1 MMAKKDTIN
10 ALTRRGLEEGTAKKL
25 AEEGFLLGDVKSAS
39 KEDLQEILD
48 EEKAEKIKELVGKK
62 SKKGSKSKKKKQKK
76 KSEEEQETKKPD
88 EFIPDKFD
96 ELEGTAEKIKEL
108 SDSNGYDLPRSIIT
122 KTAKGFDEHD
132 VPEEDYE
139 DILEMINERYQ
150 NRKVDPK
157 ESVGI
162 VGAQSIG
169 EPGTQMT
176 MRTFHHAGVAEIG
189 VTQGLPRMIEIV
201 DARKVPSTPSM
212 EVHLEEELKDKRE
225 EAKRIASRLEI
236 TRLKDIADVEI
247 DMAETN
253 IVIKPDMESLEEK
266 NIELEEIVEKLS
278 KSRGIE
284 GDVSVSGNEI
294 NIMVEKGKFSILHES
309 VENAKDMKIKG
320 IKGIERGV
328 IRRDGGEFVIYTE
341 GSNLE
346 DVLKMDGIDIKK
358 TTTNSPHEIYNVLGI
373 EAARNSVIH
382 EAKNT
387 LDEQGLDVDI
397 RHVMLVAD
405 IMTNEG
411 DLKAIGRHGVSG
423 KKTSVLAR
431 AAFEITSQ
439 HLLRAA
445 IIGEKDELNGVAEN
459 VIVGQP
465 ITQGTGDVD
474 VKYTGI
480 PSGMSAQKEEEG

>member
-10 ALTRRGLEEGTAKKL
+10 ALIRRGLDEKTAKKL
-25 AEEGFLLGDVKSAS
+25 ADEDFLLGDVKSAS
-39 KEDLQEILD
+39 KSEL
-48 EEKAEKIKELVGKK
+48 EEVLEEEEAEKVKELVGKK
-62 SKKGSKSKKKKQKK
+62 SKKKKKKQKK
-76 KSEEEQETKKPD
+76 DSQEEKVKKSD
-88 EFIPDKFD
+88 DFLPDKFD
-96 ELEGTAEKIKEL
+96 ELEGTAKKIKEL
-108 SDSNGYDLPRSIIT
+108 ADSKGYELPRAIIT
-122 KTAKGFDEHD
+122 KTAEGMKEHD
-132 VPEEDYE
+132 IPEEYYE
-139 DILEMINERYQ
+139 DILGMINERYQ

-212 EVHLEEELKDKRE
+212 EVHLEEELIDDRD

-236 TRLKDIADVEI
+236 TRLKDVADVEI

-253 IVIKPDMESLEEK
+253 IVIKPDMDSLEEK
-266 NIELEEIVEKLS
+266 NIELKEIVKKLN

-284 GDVSVSGNEI
+284 GEVTGSGEEI
-294 NIMVEKGKFSILHES
+294 NITVEEGKFSLLHEA
-309 VENAKDMKIKG
+309 VENAKNMKIKG

-346 DVLKMDGIDIKK
+346 EVLKMDGIDIKK
-358 TTTNSPHEIYNVLGI
+358 TTTNSPFEIYNVLGI

-387 LDEQGLDVDI
+387 LDEQGLEVDI

-445 IIGEKDELNGVAEN
+445 IIGEEDELSGVAEN

-474 VKYTGI
+474 VKYTGLQ
-480 PSGMSAQKEEEG
+480 SEMSAQKEEKE

>member
-1 MMAKKDTIN
+1 MAKKDTIQ
-10 ALTRRGLEEGTAKKL
+10 ALKRRDIDEETAKKL
-25 AEEGFLLGDVKSAS
+25 ADEGFLLGDVKSAS
-39 KEDLQEILD
+39 KEELEDVLD
-48 EEKAEKIKELVGKK
+48 EKKAEEVKELIGKK
-62 SKKGSKSKKKKQKK
+62 PKSKKKKKK
-76 KSEEEQETKKPD
+76 KSKDEEEKEETQSRD
-88 EFIPDKFD
+88 EIIPDKFD
-96 ELEGTAEKIKEL
+96 ELEGTSLKVKEIAEEK
-108 SDSNGYDLPRSIIT
+108 GYNLPRAII
-122 KTAKGFDEHD
+122 KDTAEGLKNHD
-132 VPEEDYE
+132 ISEDDYE
-139 DILEMINERYQ
+139 DIIEIVNDRYQ

-212 EVHLEEELKDKRE
+212 EVHLDEELKDDRD
-225 EAKRIASRLEI
+225 EAKRLASRLEI
-236 TRLKDIADVEI
+236 TRLKDVADVEI

-253 IVIKPDMESLEEK
+253 IVIKPDMDSLKDK
-266 NIELEEIVEKLS
+266 NIEMKEIVEKLK

-284 GDVSVSGNEI
+284 GDVSVSGEEI
-294 NIMVEKGKFSILHES
+294 NIGVEEGKFSLLHEA

-346 DVLKMDGIDIKK
+346 EVLKMEGVDIEK
-358 TTTNSPHEIYNVLGI
+358 TRTNSPHEIYNVLGI
-373 EAARNSVIH
+373 EAARNSLIH

-387 LDEQGLDVDI
+387 LDEQGLEVDI
-397 RHVMLVAD
+397 RHVMLVSD

-445 IIGEKDELNGVAEN
+445 IIGEKDELSGVAEN

-474 VKYTGI
+474 VKYTGLQ
-480 PSGMSAQKEEEG
+480 SGMSAKTGDEE

>member
-1 MMAKKDTIN
+1 MAKKDTIQ
-10 ALTRRGLEEGTAKKL
+10 ALKRRDIDEETAKKL
-25 AEEGFLLGDVKSAS
+25 ADEGFLLGDVKSAT
-39 KEDLQEILD
+39 KEDLEEVLE
-48 EEKAEKIKELVGKK
+48 EEKAVEVKDLVGKK
-62 SKKGSKSKKKKQKK
+62 PKSKKKKKEK
-76 KSEEEQETKKPD
+76 KSEKEEEPERPD
-88 EFIPDKFD
+88 DFIPDKFE
-96 ELEGTAEKIKEL
+96 ELEGTSKKVKEL
-108 SDSNGYDLPRSIIT
+108 AEDKGYDLPRSIIVD
-122 KTAKGFDEHD
+122 TAEGVEEHD
-132 VPEEDYE
+132 IPEENYGEIIEIVND
-139 DILEMINERYQ
+139 RYQ

-212 EVHLEEELKDKRE
+212 EVHLEEEIMDERE
-225 EAKRIASRLEI
+225 EAKNIASRLEI
-236 TRLKDIADVEI
+236 TSLKDIADVEI

-253 IVIKPDMESLEEK
+253 IVIKPDMDSIEEK
-266 NIELEEIVEKLS
+266 NLEVDDIAQKLS

-284 GDVSVSGNEI
+284 GSVSVSGNEI
-294 NIMVEKGKFSILHES
+294 NITIEEGKFSMLHES
-309 VENAKDMKIKG
+309 VENAKDMKMKG
-320 IKGIERGV
+320 VKGIERGV

-341 GSNLE
+341 GSNLKE
-346 DVLKMDGIDIKK
+346 VLKMNGIDVEK

-373 EAARNSVIH
+373 EAARNAVIQ

-387 LDEQGLDVDI
+387 LDEQGLEVDI

-439 HLLRAA
+439 HLLTAA
-445 IIGEKDELNGVAEN
+445 IIGEKDELSGVAEN

-465 ITQGTGDVD
+465 ITQGTGDID
-474 VKYTGI
+474 VKYSGR
-480 PSGMSAQKEEEG
+480 PSEMAAQKEDAE

>member
-1 MMAKKDTIN
+1 MAKKDTIN
-10 ALTRRGLEEGTAKKL
+10 ALIRRGLDEETAKKL
-25 AEEGFLLGDVKSAS
+25 ADEDFLLGDVKSAS
-39 KEDLQEILD
+39 KGDLEKVLEED
-48 EEKAEKIKELVGKK
+48 KAEEVKELMGKK
-62 SKKGSKSKKKKQKK
+62 SKKKKKKKEE
-76 KSEEEQETKKPD
+76 KSEEKAEIKKPAD
-88 EFIPDKFD
+88 FLPDKFE
-96 ELEGTAEKIKEL
+96 ELEGAAKKIKEL
-108 SDSNGYDLPRSIIT
+108 ADSKGYELPRSIIT
-122 KTAKGFDEHD
+122 KTAEGMKEHD
-132 VPEEDYE
+132 IPEEDYE
-139 DILEMINERYQ
+139 DILEIINERYY

-212 EVHLEEELKDKRE
+212 EVHLEDELKDDRD

-236 TRLKDIADVEI
+236 TRLKDVADVEI

-253 IVIKPDMESLEEK
+253 IVIKPDMDSLEDK
-266 NIELEEIVEKLS
+266 NIELDEIVKKLS

-284 GDVSVSGNEI
+284 GKVTVSGDEI
-294 NIMVEKGKFSILHES
+294 NITVEEGKFSLLHEA

-346 DVLKMDGIDIKK
+346 EVLKMDGVDIKK
-358 TTTNSPHEIYNVLGI
+358 TRTNSPFEIYNVLGI

-387 LDEQGLDVDI
+387 LDEQGLEVDI

-445 IIGEKDELNGVAEN
+445 IIGEEDELSGVAEN

-474 VKYTGI
+474 VKYTGF
-480 PSGMSAQKEEEG
+480 PAGMTPQKEEEE

>member
-1 MMAKKDTIN
+1 MAKKDTIN
-10 ALTRRGLEEGTAKKL
+10 ALIRRGIDEETAKKL
-25 AEEGFLLGDVKSAS
+25 ADEDFKLNDVKSAS
-39 KEDLQEILD
+39 KEEL
-48 EEKAEKIKELVGKK
+48 EEVLEEDKAEEVKELMSEE
-62 SKKGSKSKKKKQKK
+62 SKKKKKKQKEK
-76 KSEEEQETKKPD
+76 TEEEEEIKKPAD
-88 EFIPDKFD
+88 FIPDKFE
-96 ELEGTAEKIKEL
+96 ELEGTAKEIKEL
-108 SDSNGYDLPRSIIT
+108 ADSEGYELPRSIII
-122 KTAKGFDEHD
+122 KTAEGMNKHD
-132 VPEEDYE
+132 IPEEDYE
-139 DILEMINERYQ
+139 DILEMINDRYH
-150 NRKVDPK
+150 NRRVDPK

-212 EVHLEEELKDKRE
+212 EVHLEEELKDDRD
-225 EAKRIASRLEI
+225 EAKRIASQLEI
-236 TRLKDIADVEI
+236 TRLKDVADVEI

-253 IVIKPDMESLEEK
+253 IVIKPDMNSLKEK
-266 NIELEEIVEKLS
+266 NIELDEVVEKLS

-284 GDVSVSGNEI
+284 GDVTVSGDEI
-294 NIMVEKGKFSILHES
+294 NITVEEGKFSLLHEA

-320 IKGIERGV
+320 VKGIERGV

-346 DVLKMDGIDIKK
+346 EVLKMDGVDIKK
-358 TTTNSPHEIYNVLGI
+358 TRTNSPFEIYNVLGI

-387 LDEQGLDVDI
+387 LDEQGLEVDI

-445 IIGEKDELNGVAEN
+445 IIGEEDELSGVAEN

-474 VKYTGI
+474 VKYTGF
-480 PSGMSAQKEEEG
+480 PAGMSPQKEEEE

>member
-10 ALTRRGLEEGTAKKL
+10 ALTRRGLDEKTAKKL
-25 AEEGFLLGDVKSAS
+25 ADEDFLLGDVKSAS
-39 KEDLQEILD
+39 KEELEKVLE
-48 EEKAEKIKELVGKK
+48 EEKAEKVKELVGKK
-62 SKKGSKSKKKKQKK
+62 GKKKKSKQKK
-76 KSEEEQETKKPD
+76 KSEDKQEIKKSD
-88 EFIPDKFD
+88 DFLPDKFD
-96 ELEGTAEKIKEL
+96 ELEGTAREIEDLAESK
-108 SDSNGYDLPRSIIT
+108 GYGLPRAIIT
-122 KTAKGFDEHD
+122 ETAEGIEKHGI
-132 VPEEDYE
+132 PEDDYE
-139 DILEMINERYQ
+139 DVLEMINERYQ

-212 EVHLEEELKDKRE
+212 EVHLEEGLKDDRD

-236 TRLKDIADVEI
+236 TRLKDVADVEI

-253 IVIKPDMESLEEK
+253 IVIKPDMERLENK
-266 NIELEEIVEKLS
+266 NIELDDIVEKLS
-278 KSRGIE
+278 SSRGIE
-284 GDVSVSGNEI
+284 GKVTVSGDEI
-294 NIMVEKGKFSILHES
+294 HIAVEEGKFSLLHES
-309 VENAKDMKIKG
+309 VENAKEMKIKG
-320 IKGIERGV
+320 VKGIERGV

-346 DVLKMDGIDIKK
+346 KVLKMDGVDIEK
-358 TTTNSPHEIYNVLGI
+358 TKTNSPFEIYNVLGI
-373 EAARNSVIH
+373 EAARNAVIH

-445 IIGEKDELNGVAEN
+445 IIGEEDELSGVAEN

-474 VKYTGI
+474 VKYTGF
-480 PSGMSAQKEEEG
+480 PSGMTAQKEEEE

>member
-1 MMAKKDTIN
+1 MAKKDTIN
-10 ALTRRGLEEGTAKKL
+10 ALIRRGLDEETAKKL
-25 AEEGFLLGDVKSAS
+25 ADEDFLLGDVKSAS
-39 KEDLQEILD
+39 KGDLEKVLEED
-48 EEKAEKIKELVGKK
+48 KAEEVKELMGKK
-62 SKKGSKSKKKKQKK
+62 SKKKKKKKEE
-76 KSEEEQETKKPD
+76 KSEEKAEIKKPAD
-88 EFIPDKFD
+88 FLPDKFE
-96 ELEGTAEKIKEL
+96 ELEGAAKKIKEL
-108 SDSNGYDLPRSIIT
+108 ADSKGYELPRSIIT
-122 KTAKGFDEHD
+122 KTAEGMKEHD
-132 VPEEDYE
+132 IPEEDYE
-139 DILEMINERYQ
+139 DILEIINERYY

-212 EVHLEEELKDKRE
+212 EVHLEDELKDDRD

-236 TRLKDIADVEI
+236 TRLKDVADVEI

-253 IVIKPDMESLEEK
+253 IVIKPDMDSLEDK
-266 NIELEEIVEKLS
+266 NIELDEIVKKLS

-284 GDVSVSGNEI
+284 GKVTVSGDEI
-294 NIMVEKGKFSILHES
+294 NITVEEGKFSLLHEA

-346 DVLKMDGIDIKK
+346 EVLKMDGVDIKK
-358 TTTNSPHEIYNVLGI
+358 TRTNSPFEIYNVLGI

-387 LDEQGLDVDI
+387 LDEQGLEVDI

-445 IIGEKDELNGVAEN
+445 IIGEEDELSGVAEN

-474 VKYTGI
+474 VKYTGF
-480 PSGMSAQKEEEG
+480 PAGMSPKKEKEE

>member
-1 MMAKKDTIN
+1 MAKKDTIQ
-10 ALTRRGLEEGTAKKL
+10 ALKRRDIDEETAKKL
-25 AEEGFLLGDVKSAS
+25 ADEGFLLGDVKSAS
-39 KEDLQEILD
+39 KEELEDVLD
-48 EEKAEKIKELVGKK
+48 EKKAEEVKELIGKK
-62 SKKGSKSKKKKQKK
+62 PKSKKKK
-76 KSEEEQETKKPD
+76 SEDEEKGETKSSD
-88 EFIPDKFD
+88 ELIIPDKFD
-96 ELEGTAEKIKEL
+96 ELGDTASKVKEIAEEKGYNLPRAIIKDTAEGLK
-108 SDSNGYDLPRSIIT
+108 N
-122 KTAKGFDEHD
+122 HD
-132 VPEEDYE
+132 ISEDDYE
-139 DILEMINERYQ
+139 DIIEIVNDRYQ

-212 EVHLEEELKDKRE
+212 EVHLDEELKDDRD
-225 EAKRIASRLEI
+225 EAKRLASRLEI
-236 TRLKDIADVEI
+236 TRLRDVADVEI

-253 IVIKPDMESLEEK
+253 IVIKPDMDSLKDK
-266 NIELEEIVEKLS
+266 NIEMKEIVEKLK

-284 GDVSVSGNEI
+284 GDVSVSGEEI
-294 NIMVEKGKFSILHES
+294 NIGVEEGKFSLLHEA

-346 DVLKMDGIDIKK
+346 EVLKMEGVDIEK
-358 TTTNSPHEIYNVLGI
+358 TRTNSPHEIYNVLGI
-373 EAARNSVIH
+373 EAARNSLIH

-387 LDEQGLDVDI
+387 LDEQGLEVDI
-397 RHVMLVAD
+397 RHVMLVSD

-445 IIGEKDELNGVAEN
+445 IIGEKDELSGVAEN

-474 VKYTGI
+474 VKYTGLQ
-480 PSGMSAQKEEEG
+480 SGMSAKTGDEE

>member
-1 MMAKKDTIN
+1 MAKKDTIQ
-10 ALTRRGLEEGTAKKL
+10 ALMRRDIDEKTAKKL
-25 AEEGFLLGDVKSAS
+25 ADEGFLLGDVKSAS
-39 KEDLQEILD
+39 KQELEKVLEED
-48 EEKAEKIKELVGKK
+48 KAEEVKELIGKK
-62 SKKGSKSKKKKQKK
+62 PKSKKKKKKGKK
-76 KSEEEQETKKPD
+76 KEKEGKEEETRSPED
-88 EFIPDKFD
+88 FIPDKFGK
-96 ELEGTAEKIKEL
+96 LEGTAKDIKEL
-108 SDSNGYDLPRSIIT
+108 VEEKGYELPRAII
-122 KTAKGFDEHD
+122 KETAKGLENHD
-132 VPEEDYE
+132 IPEDDHE
-139 DILEMINERYQ
+139 DILEMVNERYQ
-150 NRKVDPK
+150 NRQVDPK

-212 EVHLEEELKDKRE
+212 EVHLKEEIKGDRE
-225 EAKRIASRLEI
+225 KAKEIASRLEI

-253 IVIKPDMESLEEK
+253 IVIKPDMKSIKEK
-266 NIELEEIVEKLS
+266 NLELDDIVQKLS

-284 GDVSVSGNEI
+284 GEVTVSGKEI
-294 NIMVEKGKFSILHES
+294 DITIEEGKFSMLHES

-320 IKGIERGV
+320 VKGIERGV

-346 DVLKMDGIDIKK
+346 EVLKMDGVDVKR
-358 TTTNSPHEIYNVLGI
+358 TTTNSPYEIYNVLGI
-373 EAARNSVIH
+373 EAARNAVIQ

-387 LDEQGLDVDI
+387 LDEQGLEVDI

-445 IIGEKDELNGVAEN
+445 IIGERDELNGVAEN

-465 ITQGTGDVD
+465 ITQGTGDID
-474 VKYTGI
+474 VKYTGR
-480 PSGMSAQKEEEG
+480 PSEMAAQKEDAE

>member
-1 MMAKKDTIN
+1 
-10 ALTRRGLEEGTAKKL
+10 
-25 AEEGFLLGDVKSAS
+25 
-39 KEDLQEILD
+39 
-48 EEKAEKIKELVGKK
+48 
-62 SKKGSKSKKKKQKK
+62 
-76 KSEEEQETKKPD
+76 
-88 EFIPDKFD
+88 
-96 ELEGTAEKIKEL
+96 
-108 SDSNGYDLPRSIIT
+108 
-122 KTAKGFDEHD
+122 
-132 VPEEDYE
+132 
-139 DILEMINERYQ
+139 
-150 NRKVDPK
+150 
-157 ESVGI
+157 
-162 VGAQSIG
+162 
-169 EPGTQMT
+169 

-212 EVHLEEELKDKRE
+212 EVHLKEELKDDRDK
-225 EAKRIASRLEI
+225 AKDIASKLEI
-236 TRLKDIADVEI
+236 TRLKDVADVEI

-253 IVIKPDMESLEEK
+253 IVIKPDMSSLEEK
-266 NIELEEIVEKLS
+266 NIKLDETVEKL
-278 KSRGIE
+278 KKTRGIE

-294 NIMVEKGKFSILHES
+294 NITVEEGKFSLLHEA

-320 IKGIERGV
+320 VKGIERGV

-346 DVLKMDGIDIKK
+346 EVLKMEGVDIKK
-358 TTTNSPHEIYNVLGI
+358 TTTNSPFEIYNVLGI

-387 LDEQGLDVDI
+387 LDEQGLEVDI

-445 IIGEKDELNGVAEN
+445 IIGEEDELNGVAEN

-474 VKYTGI
+474 VKYTGL
-480 PSGMSAQKEEEG
+480 PSGVSSQKEEN

>member
-1 MMAKKDTIN
+1 MAKKDTIQ
-10 ALTRRGLEEGTAKKL
+10 ALKRRDIDEETAKKL
-25 AEEGFLLGDVKSAS
+25 ADEGFLLGDVKSAS
-39 KEDLQEILD
+39 KEELEEVL
-48 EEKAEKIKELVGKK
+48 EKEKAKEVKELIGKK
-62 SKKGSKSKKKKQKK
+62 PKSKKKKKKSKKEKK
-76 KSEEEQETKKPD
+76 KQTRD
-88 EFIPDKFD
+88 EDFIPDKFD
-96 ELEGTAEKIKEL
+96 ELKGTAKKVKEL
-108 SDSNGYDLPRSIIT
+108 ADEKDYDLPRVII
-122 KTAKGFDEHD
+122 KDTAKGLEDHD
-132 VPEEDYE
+132 IPEDDYE
-139 DILEMINERYQ
+139 GILEIVHKRYQ
-150 NRKVDPK
+150 KRKVDPK

-212 EVHLEEELKDKRE
+212 EVHLEEEIKDDRE
-225 EAKRIASRLEI
+225 EAKKIASRLEI
-236 TRLKDIADVEI
+236 TRLRDVADVEI
-247 DMAETN
+247 NMAETN
-253 IVIKPDMESLEEK
+253 IVIKPDMKSLNEK
-266 NIELEEIVEKLS
+266 NLKLDEIAKKLS

-284 GDVSVSGNEI
+284 GDVEVSGEEI
-294 NIMVEKGKFSILHES
+294 SITVEEGKFSLLHEA

-328 IRRDGGEFVIYTE
+328 IRRDGGEFTIYTE

-346 DVLKMDGIDIKK
+346 EVLKMDGIDLER

-373 EAARNSVIH
+373 EAARNSIIH

-387 LDEQGLDVDI
+387 LDEQGLEVDI

-445 IIGEKDELNGVAEN
+445 IIGEEDELSGVAEN

-474 VKYTGI
+474 VKYTGS
-480 PSGMSAQKEEEG
+480 PALMSKKKEEAE

>member
-10 ALTRRGLEEGTAKKL
+10 ALIRRGIEEKTAKKL
-25 AEEGFLLGDVKSAS
+25 ADEDFLLGDVKSAT
-39 KEDLQEILD
+39 KEEL
-48 EEKAEKIKELVGKK
+48 EEVLEEEEAEKVKELIGK
-62 SKKGSKSKKKKQKK
+62 SKKKKKKKQKK
-76 KSEEEQETKKPD
+76 KSKKEQKTKKPD
-88 EFIPDKFD
+88 DFLPEKFD
-96 ELEGTAEKIKEL
+96 DLEGTAKKMKEL
-108 SDSNGYDLPRSIIT
+108 ADSNGYELPRSIIT
-122 KTAKGFDEHD
+122 KTAEGMKKHEI
-132 VPEEDYE
+132 PEEDYE
-139 DILEMINERYQ
+139 DVLEMINERYQ

-212 EVHLEEELKDKRE
+212 EVHLEEELKDDRD
-225 EAKRIASRLEI
+225 EAKRIASELEI

-247 DMAETN
+247 NMAETN
-253 IVIKPDMESLEEK
+253 IVIKPDMNSLEKK
-266 NIELEEIVEKLS
+266 NIELDEVVKKLS

-284 GDVSVSGNEI
+284 GEVTTSGDEI
-294 NIMVEKGKFSILHES
+294 NITVEEGKFSLLHEA

-328 IRRDGGEFVIYTE
+328 IRRDSGEFVIYTE

-346 DVLKMDGIDIKK
+346 EVLKMDGVDIKK
-358 TTTNSPHEIYNVLGI
+358 TTTNSPFEIYNVLGI

-382 EAKNT
+382 EAKST
-387 LDEQGLDVDI
+387 LDEQGLEVDI

-474 VKYTGI
+474 VKYTGF
-480 PSGMSAQKEEEG
+480 PANMSPQKEENE

>member
-1 MMAKKDTIN
+1 MAKKDTIQ
-10 ALTRRGLEEGTAKKL
+10 ALIRRDVDEKISKKL
-25 AEEGFLLGDVKSAS
+25 ADEGFTLGDVKSAS
-39 KEDLQEILD
+39 KEELADVLS
-48 EEKAEKIKELVGKK
+48 EEKAKEVKKQIGKK
-62 SKKGSKSKKKKQKK
+62 KRKKKSTKKKRSKKKK
-76 KSEEEQETKKPD
+76 EEKEKGTLDKE
-88 EFIPDKFD
+88 EILPDKFG
-96 ELEGTAEKIKEL
+96 ELEGTARKLKNISEER
-108 SDSNGYDLPRSIIT
+108 GYNIPRSTIEKAADSVEEHEISE
-122 KTAKGFDEHD
+122 DEY
-132 VPEEDYE
+132 PE
-139 DILEMINERYQ
+139 LMEMINERYQ

-176 MRTFHHAGVAEIG
+176 MRTFHHAGVADIG

-212 EVHLEEELKDKRE
+212 EVHLEDDLKGSRE
-225 EAKRIASRLEI
+225 EAKRIASELEV
-236 TRLKDIADVEI
+236 TRLKDVADVEI

-253 IVIKPDMESLEEK
+253 ILIKPDLSTIKEK
-266 NIELEEIVEKLS
+266 NLNLEDIVDQLQGT
-278 KSRGIE
+278 RGIHGDVDLE
-284 GDVSVSGNEI
+284 GDEI
-294 NIMVEKGKFSILHES
+294 YIDVEESKFSLLHES
-309 VENAKDMKIKG
+309 VEEAKDTKIKG
-320 IKGIERGV
+320 IKGIKRGV

-346 DVLKMDGIDIKK
+346 EVLKMEGIDIEK
-358 TTTNSPHEIYNVLGI
+358 TTTNSPNEIYNVLGI
-373 EAARNSVIH
+373 EAARNAIIA
-382 EAKNT
+382 EAKDT
-387 LDEQGLDVDI
+387 LDEQGLEVDI
-397 RHVMLVAD
+397 RHIMLVAD

-445 IIGEKDELNGVAEN
+445 IIGEQDELKGVAEN

-474 VKYTGI
+474 VQYTGI
-480 PSGMSAQKEEEG
+480 PSGESAKDEE

>member
-1 MMAKKDTIN
+1 MAKKDTIQ
-10 ALTRRGLEEGTAKKL
+10 ALKRRDIDEETAKKL
-25 AEEGFLLGDVKSAS
+25 ADEGFLLGDVKSAS
-39 KEDLQEILD
+39 KEDLEEVLD
-48 EEKAEKIKELVGKK
+48 EEKAKEVKKLIGKK
-62 SKKGSKSKKKKQKK
+62 PKSKKKKKKSK
-76 KSEEEQETKKPD
+76 KSEKEKEKIERPD
-88 EFIPDKFD
+88 DFIPDKFD
-96 ELEGTAEKIKEL
+96 ELEGTAKKVKEL
-108 SDSNGYDLPRSIIT
+108 AEDKGYDLPRAIIT
-122 KTAKGFDEHD
+122 DTAEGLEKHD
-132 VPEEDYE
+132 IPEKDYG
-139 DILEMINERYQ
+139 DIIEIVNDRYQ

-162 VGAQSIG
+162 LGAQSIG

-212 EVHLEEELKDKRE
+212 EVHLEDDIKDDRE
-225 EAKRIASRLEI
+225 EAKTIASRLEI
-236 TRLKDIADVEI
+236 TRLKDVADVEI

-253 IVIKPDMESLEEK
+253 IVIKPDMDDLDDK
-266 NIELEEIVEKLS
+266 NIEIDEIAQKLS

-284 GDVSVSGNEI
+284 GDVNTSGNEI
-294 NIMVEKGKFSILHES
+294 NIKIEEGKFSLLHES
-309 VENAKDMKIKG
+309 VENAKSMKIKG
-320 IKGIERGV
+320 VKGIERGV
-328 IRRDGGEFVIYTE
+328 IRRDGGEFIIYTE

-346 DVLKMDGIDIKK
+346 EVLKMDGVDVEN
-358 TTTNSPHEIYNVLGI
+358 TTTNSPNEIYNVLGI

-387 LDEQGLDVDI
+387 LDEQGLEVDI

-445 IIGEKDELNGVAEN
+445 IIGEKDELSGVAEN

-465 ITQGTGDVD
+465 ITQGTGDID
-474 VKYTGI
+474 VKYTGR
-480 PSGMSAQKEEEG
+480 PAGMAEEKEDGE

>member
-1 MMAKKDTIN
+1 MAKKDTIN
-10 ALTRRGLEEGTAKKL
+10 ALIRRGVDEKTAKKL
-25 AEEGFLLGDVKSAS
+25 ADEDFLLGDVKSAS
-39 KEDLQEILD
+39 KKELEEVLEED
-48 EEKAEKIKELVGKK
+48 KAKEVKELVGKK
-62 SKKGSKSKKKKQKK
+62 GKKRKKKQKDKSK
-76 KSEEEQETKKPD
+76 KEKVKKPD
-88 EFIPDKFD
+88 DFLPDKF
-96 ELEGTAEKIKEL
+96 EKLEGTAKKVKEI
-108 SDSNGYDLPRSIIT
+108 SDSNGYELPRAIIT
-122 KTAKGFDEHD
+122 KTAEGLNEHD
-132 VPEEDYE
+132 IPEEDYE
-139 DILEMINERYQ
+139 DIVEIVNDRYN

-212 EVHLEEELKDKRE
+212 EVHLKEELKDDRDK
-225 EAKRIASRLEI
+225 AKDIASRLEI
-236 TRLKDIADVEI
+236 TRLKDVADVEI

-253 IVIKPDMESLEEK
+253 IVIKPDMSSLEEK
-266 NIELEEIVEKLS
+266 NIKLDETVEKL
-278 KSRGIE
+278 KKTRGIE

-294 NIMVEKGKFSILHES
+294 NITVEEGKFSLLHEA

-320 IKGIERGV
+320 VKGIERGV

-346 DVLKMDGIDIKK
+346 EVLKMEGVDIKK
-358 TTTNSPHEIYNVLGI
+358 TTTNSPFEIYNVLGI

-387 LDEQGLDVDI
+387 LDEQGLEVDI

-445 IIGEKDELNGVAEN
+445 IIGEEDELNGVAEN

-474 VKYTGI
+474 VKYTGL
-480 PSGMSAQKEEEG
+480 PSGVSSQKEEN

>member
-1 MMAKKDTIN
+1 MAKKDTIQ
-10 ALTRRGLEEGTAKKL
+10 ALKRRDIDEETAKKL
-25 AEEGFLLGDVKSAS
+25 ADEGFLLGDVKSAT
-39 KEDLQEILD
+39 KEDLEEVLE
-48 EEKAEKIKELVGKK
+48 EEKAEEVKDLVGKK
-62 SKKGSKSKKKKQKK
+62 PKSKKKKKEK
-76 KSEEEQETKKPD
+76 KSEKEEEPERPD
-88 EFIPDKFD
+88 DFIPDKFE
-96 ELEGTAEKIKEL
+96 ELEGTSKKVKEL
-108 SDSNGYDLPRSIIT
+108 AEDKGYDLPRSIIVD
-122 KTAKGFDEHD
+122 TAEGLEEHD
-132 VPEEDYE
+132 IPEENYGEIIEIVND
-139 DILEMINERYQ
+139 RYQ

-212 EVHLEEELKDKRE
+212 EVHLEEEIMDKRE
-225 EAKRIASRLEI
+225 EAKNIASRLEI
-236 TRLKDIADVEI
+236 TSLKDIADVEI

-253 IVIKPDMESLEEK
+253 IVIKPDMDSIEEK
-266 NIELEEIVEKLS
+266 NLKVDDIAQKLS

-284 GDVSVSGNEI
+284 GEVSVSGKEI
-294 NIMVEKGKFSILHES
+294 NITIEEGKFSMLHES
-309 VENAKDMKIKG
+309 VENAKDMKMKG
-320 IKGIERGV
+320 VKGIERGV
-328 IRRDGGEFVIYTE
+328 IRRDGREFVIYTE

-346 DVLKMDGIDIKK
+346 EVLKMNGIDVEK

-373 EAARNSVIH
+373 EAARNAVIQ
-382 EAKNT
+382 EAKDT
-387 LDEQGLDVDI
+387 LDEQGLEVDI

-439 HLLRAA
+439 HLLTAA
-445 IIGEKDELNGVAEN
+445 IIGEKDKLSGVAEN

-465 ITQGTGDVD
+465 ITQGTGDID
-474 VKYTGI
+474 VKYTGR
-480 PSGMSAQKEEEG
+480 PSEMAAQKEDAE

>member
-10 ALTRRGLEEGTAKKL
+10 ALIRRGIDEETAKKL
-25 AEEGFLLGDVKSAS
+25 ADEDFLLGDVKSAS
-39 KEDLQEILD
+39 KKELEKVLEED
-48 EEKAEKIKELVGKK
+48 KAEEVKELMGKE
-62 SKKGSKSKKKKQKK
+62 SKKKKKK
-76 KSEEEQETKKPD
+76 KEEKSEEEEKIEKPAD
-88 EFIPDKFD
+88 FLPDKFE
-96 ELEGTAEKIKEL
+96 ELEGTAKKIKEL
-108 SDSNGYDLPRSIIT
+108 ADTNGYELPRRIIT
-122 KTAKGFDEHD
+122 ETAEGMNEHD
-132 VPEEDYE
+132 IPEEDYE
-139 DILEMINERYQ
+139 DILEMINERYH

-212 EVHLEEELKDKRE
+212 EVHLEEELKDDRD

-236 TRLKDIADVEI
+236 TRLKDVADVEI

-253 IVIKPDMESLEEK
+253 IVIKPDMDSLEEK
-266 NIELEEIVEKLS
+266 NIELDEVVEKLS

-284 GDVSVSGNEI
+284 GEVTVSGDEI
-294 NIMVEKGKFSILHES
+294 NITVEEGKFSLLHEA

-346 DVLKMDGIDIKK
+346 EVLKMEGVDIKK
-358 TTTNSPHEIYNVLGI
+358 TRTNSPFEIYNVLGI

-387 LDEQGLDVDI
+387 LDEQGLEVDI

-445 IIGEKDELNGVAEN
+445 IIGEEDELSGVAEN

-474 VKYTGI
+474 VKYTGF
-480 PSGMSAQKEEEG
+480 PAGMSPQKEEEE

>member
-1 MMAKKDTIN
+1 MAKKDTIN
-10 ALTRRGLEEGTAKKL
+10 ALIRRGLDEKTAKKL
-25 AEEGFLLGDVKSAS
+25 ADEGLLLGDVKSAS
-39 KEDLQEILD
+39 KKELEEILE
-48 EEKAEKIKELVGKK
+48 EEKAKEVKEVVGKK
-62 SKKGSKSKKKKQKK
+62 PKKSKKKQKK
-76 KSEEEQETKKPD
+76 KSEEKEETTRPD
-88 EFIPDKFD
+88 DFLPDKFD
-96 ELEGTAEKIKEL
+96 ELEGTAKEIKDIA
-108 SDSNGYDLPRSIIT
+108 DSNGYELPRSIIT
-122 KTAKGFDEHD
+122 KTVEGFEEYEI
-132 VPEEDYE
+132 PEEDYE
-139 DILEMINERYQ
+139 DLLEMINDRYQ

-189 VTQGLPRMIEIV
+189 VTQGLPRMIEVV

-212 EVHLEEELKDKRE
+212 EVHLEDELKDDRDK
-225 EAKRIASRLEI
+225 AKKIASELEI
-236 TRLKDIADVEI
+236 TRLQDIADVEI
-247 DMAETN
+247 DIAETN
-253 IVIKPDMESLEEK
+253 IVIKPDMKRLEDK
-266 NIELEEIVEKLS
+266 NLELEEIVEKLS
-278 KSRGIE
+278 SSRGIE
-284 GDVSVSGNEI
+284 GEVTVSGKEI
-294 NIMVEKGKFSILHES
+294 HITVEEGKFSLLHEA

-320 IKGIERGV
+320 VKDIERGV

-346 DVLKMDGIDIKK
+346 EVLKMDGVDIKK
-358 TTTNSPHEIYNVLGI
+358 TSTNSPFEIYNVLGI
-373 EAARNSVIH
+373 EAARNSVIR

-387 LDEQGLDVDI
+387 LDEQGLEVDI

-445 IIGEKDELNGVAEN
+445 IVGEEDKLSGVAEN

-474 VKYTGI
+474 VKYTGL
-480 PSGMSAQKEEEG
+480 PSGMDTQKEEGE

>member
-10 ALTRRGLEEGTAKKL
+10 ALIRRGVDEESAKKL
-25 AEEGFLLGDVKSAS
+25 ADEDFLLGDVKSAS
-39 KEDLQEILD
+39 KEELEKVLEED
-48 EEKAEKIKELVGKK
+48 EAKKVKELVGKK
-62 SKKGSKSKKKKQKK
+62 AKKKRSKQKK
-76 KSEEEQETKKPD
+76 KSEEEQETKKPED
-88 EFIPDKFD
+88 FIPDKFD
-96 ELEGTAEKIKEL
+96 ELEGTAKEIREL
-108 SDSNGYDLPRSIIT
+108 AESKGYELPRSIIT
-122 KTAKGFDEHD
+122 KTAEGIEKHGIPGD
-132 VPEEDYE
+132 DYE
-139 DILEMINERYQ
+139 DVLEMINERYH

-212 EVHLEEELKDKRE
+212 EVHLEEELKDDRD
-225 EAKRIASRLEI
+225 EAKRIASKLEI
-236 TRLKDIADVEI
+236 TRLKDVADVEI

-253 IVIKPDMESLEEK
+253 IVIKPDLDSLDNK
-266 NIELEEIVEKLS
+266 NIELDDIVEKLS

-284 GDVSVSGNEI
+284 GKVTVSRDEI
-294 NIMVEKGKFSILHES
+294 HIAVEEGKFSLLHES

-320 IKGIERGV
+320 VKGIERGV

-346 DVLKMDGIDIKK
+346 KVLKIAGIDIEK
-358 TTTNSPHEIYNVLGI
+358 TRTNSPFEIYNVLGI

-445 IIGEKDELNGVAEN
+445 IIGEEDELSGVAEN

-474 VKYTGI
+474 VKYTGF
-480 PSGMSAQKEEEG
+480 PSDMSAQKEEEE

>member
-1 MMAKKDTIN
+1 MAKKDTIQ
-10 ALTRRGLEEGTAKKL
+10 ALKRRDIDEETAKKL
-25 AEEGFLLGDVKSAS
+25 ADEGFLLGDVKSAS
-39 KEDLQEILD
+39 KEELEDVLD
-48 EEKAEKIKELVGKK
+48 EKKAEEVKELIGKK
-62 SKKGSKSKKKKQKK
+62 PKSKKKK
-76 KSEEEQETKKPD
+76 SEDEEKGETKSSD
-88 EFIPDKFD
+88 ELIIPDKFD
-96 ELEGTAEKIKEL
+96 ELGDTASKVKEIAEEKGYNLPRAIIKDTAEGLK
-108 SDSNGYDLPRSIIT
+108 N
-122 KTAKGFDEHD
+122 HD
-132 VPEEDYE
+132 ISEDDYE
-139 DILEMINERYQ
+139 DIIEIVNDRYQ

-212 EVHLEEELKDKRE
+212 EVHLDEELKDDRD
-225 EAKRIASRLEI
+225 EAKRLASRLEI
-236 TRLKDIADVEI
+236 TRLKDVADVEI

-253 IVIKPDMESLEEK
+253 IVIKPDMDSLKDK
-266 NIELEEIVEKLS
+266 NIEMKEIVEKLK

-284 GDVSVSGNEI
+284 GDVSVSGEEI
-294 NIMVEKGKFSILHES
+294 NIGVEEGKFSLLHEA

-346 DVLKMDGIDIKK
+346 EVLKMEGVDIEK
-358 TTTNSPHEIYNVLGI
+358 TRTNSPHEIYNVLGI
-373 EAARNSVIH
+373 EAARNSLIH

-387 LDEQGLDVDI
+387 LDEQGLEVDI
-397 RHVMLVAD
+397 RHVMLVSD

-445 IIGEKDELNGVAEN
+445 IIGEKDELSGVAEN

-474 VKYTGI
+474 VKYTGLQ
-480 PSGMSAQKEEEG
+480 SGMSAKTGDEE

>member
-10 ALTRRGLEEGTAKKL
+10 ALIRRGLDEKTAKKL
-25 AEEGFLLGDVKSAS
+25 ADEDFLLGDVKSAS
-39 KEDLQEILD
+39 KSEL
-48 EEKAEKIKELVGKK
+48 EEVLEEEEAEKVKELVGKK
-62 SKKGSKSKKKKQKK
+62 SKKKKKKQKK
-76 KSEEEQETKKPD
+76 DSQEEKVKKSD
-88 EFIPDKFD
+88 DFLPDKFD
-96 ELEGTAEKIKEL
+96 ELEGTAKKIKEL
-108 SDSNGYDLPRSIIT
+108 ADSKGYELPRAIIT
-122 KTAKGFDEHD
+122 KTAEGMKEHD
-132 VPEEDYE
+132 IPEEYYE
-139 DILEMINERYQ
+139 DILGMINERYQ

-212 EVHLEEELKDKRE
+212 EVHLEEELIDDRD

-236 TRLKDIADVEI
+236 TRLKDVADVEI

-253 IVIKPDMESLEEK
+253 IVIKPDMDSLEEK
-266 NIELEEIVEKLS
+266 NIELKEIVKKLS

-284 GDVSVSGNEI
+284 GEVTGSGEEI
-294 NIMVEKGKFSILHES
+294 NITVEEGKFSLLHEA
-309 VENAKDMKIKG
+309 VENAKNMKIKG

-346 DVLKMDGIDIKK
+346 EVLKMDGIDIKK
-358 TTTNSPHEIYNVLGI
+358 TTTNSPFEIYNVLGI

-387 LDEQGLDVDI
+387 LDEQGLEVDI

-445 IIGEKDELNGVAEN
+445 IIGEEDELSGVAEN

-474 VKYTGI
+474 VKYTGLQ
-480 PSGMSAQKEEEG
+480 SEMSAQKEEKE